1 MTKTTKTTIKDRVRR
16 AIMFAAGR
24 LYGAENYRR
33 WQTNKIYPEQIQA
46 TYKLAYA
53 RLAEAHPKMEW
64 LKTMM
69 ATPSKDIQLK
79 LVLRVPGKDI
89 EIDLPGGNDRKLSA
103 IAHAGGKELL
113 LELLEIIEG
122 IK

>member
-1 MTKTTKTTIKDRVRR
+1 MTKSKKTTIRDRVR
-16 AIMFAAGR
+16 AEIIKAAAR
-24 LYGAENYRR
+24 LYMAENYRR

-69 ATPSKDIQLK
+69 ATSSKDIELK

-89 EIDLPGGNDRKLSA
+89 EIDLPGGSDRKLSA
-103 IAHAGGKELL
+103 IAHAGGVELL
-113 LELLEIIEG
+113 RELLEIIQD

>member
-1 MTKTTKTTIKDRVRR
+1 MNKKNTIRERIRHEVIK
-16 AIMFAAGR
+16 AAAR
-24 LYGAENYRR
+24 LYMAANYER
-33 WQTNKIYPEQIQA
+33 WQTNKVYPEQIQS
-46 TYKLAYA
+46 TWKMAYG

-64 LKTMM
+64 LQTLMQ
-69 ATPSKDIQLK
+69 TPSKDIELK

-103 IAHAGGKELL
+103 VAHAGGKDLL
-113 LELLEIIEG
+113 LELLEIIQD

>member
-1 MTKTTKTTIKDRVRR
+1 MTKSKKTTIRDRVR
-16 AIMFAAGR
+16 AEIIKAAAR
-24 LYGAENYRR
+24 LYMAENYRR

-69 ATPSKDIQLK
+69 ATSSKDIELK

-89 EIDLPGGNDRKLSA
+89 EIDLPGGSDRKLSA
-103 IAHAGGKELL
+103 IAHAGGAELL
-113 LELLEIIEG
+113 RELLEIIQD

>member
-1 MTKTTKTTIKDRVRR
+1 MTKLPTIKDRIRR
-16 AIMFAAGR
+16 AVMFAAGR
-24 LYGAENYRR
+24 LYAAENYRR
-33 WQTNKIYPEQIQA
+33 WQTNKIYPDQIRNV
-46 TYKLAYA
+46 YKMAYS

-69 ATPSKDIQLK
+69 ATASKDIELK

-103 IAHAGGKELL
+103 IAHAGGKDLL
-113 LELLEIIEG
+113 LELLEIIED